1 MAGKTIKGI
10 TIEFDGV
17 TTKLSKALQSIT
29 KESKSIEQQLK
40 AVDTALKLDPTN
52 TELLATK
59 QRLLGDQIE
68 TTEKKLDILRQAQEK
83 AAASAGNYDAWVA
96 AYTPIQDQIEKTKK
110 KLTELSAEQAK
121 MERAGEIDTEPYRK
135 LTAEIDELEDSLKS
149 LQKEGKAVTDQFGA
163 PISTREYEQLQ
174 TEIVLTESKLKE
186 ARKEADHVQDA
197 LSKIDSGELKDVAA
211 AADDAADALDKA
223 GDETADFGDIL
234 KANVIA
240 DGAKAVA
247 DWAKDLVEST
257 KEYNKIYG
265 TLEVSSASQGYSADQ
280 TREAYKR
287 LFSVLGDDQ
296 STATTVA
303 NLQAL
308 RLSQED
314 LLTIIDMSIGAN
326 AKYGDSIPID
336 GLAESINETIRTG
349 EVTGTLADIINWGT
363 DEWNTFGV
371 ATRENTAANKEW
383 NDAVAACKT
392 PVDYLNL
399 ALSQNCNQQERG
411 RLLMSVLRQQ
421 ELPQL
426 ADEWRNNNEA
436 LLENNEATAD
446 MQEQLGTLGE
456 NLMPITTMITE
467 MLTKVLSWFNSL
479 DAGTQRF
486 IVVGAMVLAVLLP
499 ILNAITNISLKT
511 TLLSSLFGGASTSV
525 LNLSGIFSKLGS
537 VVSGLAS
544 GILGGLGTA
553 LSWLAAHPIVIVV
566 AAIGTIIAA
575 FIYLWNN
582 CEAFREFWINLW
594 DTITTAVSNTVQSFS
609 SFLSQL
615 GDLIMGGLVA
625 IGEGGYSI
633 VNSFLDTCINAVR
646 NTIQS
651 FSSFMSQLGNLA
663 STGLNSVLTSFTTWG
678 SNLKT
683 KASSAIEN
691 VRSSI
696 STGLDKV
703 KSLFHFEWSLP
714 HIKLPHFY
722 VSGNFSLNPLSVPTI
737 GVQWYAKGG
746 ILNGA
751 QIFGSLGRNLLGGG
765 ESGPEAVLPLSSFY
779 GELRNILGSLL
790 SAPAEQSDLSPLY
803 RRLDDIYNRLAR
815 LQIVLDSG
823 TLVGETVDQMD
834 AALAERQALA
844 ARGV

>member
-223 GDETADFGDIL
+223 GDEAADFGDIL